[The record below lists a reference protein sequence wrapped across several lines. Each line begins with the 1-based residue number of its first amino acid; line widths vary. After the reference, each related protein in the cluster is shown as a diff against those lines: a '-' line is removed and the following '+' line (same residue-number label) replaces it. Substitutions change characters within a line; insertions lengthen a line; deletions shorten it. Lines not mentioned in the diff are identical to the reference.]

1 MPVIRIELSDL
12 AATQRFGRLLAAQL
26 KVGDVIALSGA
37 LGAGKSALARA
48 IIQAIDPNEDDVP
61 SPTFTL
67 VQHYALA
74 DGTPLWHLDLYRID
88 DAQDAMELGL
98 DDAFVE
104 AVCLI
109 EWPDRLRKFLPRTNL
124 SIHLHADETDNE
136 HNGSAD
142 ETADDAG
149 LGSSVRFA
157 DVTAPP
163 IWSDRIIG
171 LVAAISAGADT

>member
-1 MPVIRIELSDL
+1 MSVIRIELPDL
-12 AATQRFGRLLAAQL
+12 AATQRFGELLSEHL
-26 KVGDVIALSGA
+26 KAGDVIALSGA

-48 IIQAIDPNEDDVP
+48 IIQTVDPTEDDVP

-88 DAQDAMELGL
+88 DAQDAMALGL
-98 DDAFVE
+98 DDAFVD

-109 EWPDRLRKFLPRTNL
+109 EWPERLKKFLPKTNL
-124 SIHLHADETDNE
+124 SIHLY
-136 HNGSAD
+136 AD
-142 ETADDAG
+142 ETADESDDATG

-157 DVTAPP
+157 DVTAPLH
-163 IWSDRIIG
+163 WADRITD
-171 LVAAISAGADT
+171 LVAAISAGADI

>member
-1 MPVIRIELSDL
+1 MTVIRLKLSDL

-26 KVGDVIALSGA
+26 KAGDVIALSGA

-48 IIQAIDPNEDDVP
+48 IIQAIDPTEDEVP

-88 DAQDAMELGL
+88 DAQEAMALGL
-98 DDAFVE
+98 DDAFVD
-104 AVCLI
+104 AICLI
-109 EWPDRLRKFLPRTNL
+109 EWPDRLRKFLPKTNL
-124 SIHLHADETDNE
+124 SIHLYADVNTD
-136 HNGSAD
+136 GSD
-142 ETADDAG
+142 DNADDTG
-149 LGSSVRFA
+149 LGSSVRSV

-163 IWSDRIIG
+163 YWADRING
-171 LVAAISAGADT
+171 LVAAISAGADI

>member
-1 MPVIRIELSDL
+1 MSVIRIKLPDL
-12 AATQRFGRLLAAQL
+12 AATQRLGEFLSEHL
-26 KVGDVIALSGA
+26 KAGDVIALGGA

-48 IIQAIDPNEDDVP
+48 IIQAIDPTEVDVP

-88 DAQDAMELGL
+88 NAQDAMALGL
-98 DDAFVE
+98 DDAFVD

-109 EWPDRLRKFLPRTNL
+109 EWPDRLKKFLPKTNL
-124 SIHLHADETDNE
+124 SIQLYI
-136 HNGSAD
+136 D
-142 ETADDAG
+142 ETADESDDISDDTV

-163 IWSDRIIG
+163 HWADRITG
-171 LVAAISAGADT
+171 LVAAIATGPET

>member
-1 MPVIRIELSDL
+1 MSVIRIELPDL
-12 AATQRFGRLLAAQL
+12 AATQRLGELLSEHL
-26 KVGDVIALSGA
+26 KAGDVIALSGA

-48 IIQAIDPNEDDVP
+48 IIQAIDPTEDDVP

-74 DGTPLWHLDLYRID
+74 DGTPLWHMDLYRID
-88 DAQDAMELGL
+88 DAHDAMALGL
-98 DDAFVE
+98 DDAFVG

-109 EWPDRLRKFLPRTNL
+109 EWPERLKKFLPKTNL
-124 SIHLHADETDNE
+124 SIHLY
-136 HNGSAD
+136 AD
-142 ETADDAG
+142 ETADESDNTADDVE

-163 IWSDRIIG
+163 HWADRITG

>member
-12 AATQRFGRLLAAQL
+12 AATQRFGGLLATHL
-26 KVGDVIALSGA
+26 KAGDVIALSGA

-48 IIQAIDPNEDDVP
+48 IIQAIDPTEDDVP

-67 VQHYALA
+67 VQHYALS

-88 DAQDAMELGL
+88 DAQEAMALGL

-109 EWPDRLRKFLPRTNL
+109 EWPDRLRKFLPKTNL
-124 SIHLHADETDNE
+124 SIHLYADKNADEFDD
-136 HNGSAD
+136 SVD
-142 ETADDAG
+142 ETTDYVG
-149 LGSSVRFA
+149 QGSSFRFA

-163 IWSDRIIG
+163 HWADRITG
-171 LVAAISAGADT
+171 LVASIDAGPDT

>member
-12 AATQRFGRLLAAQL
+12 AATRRLGRLLAAQL
-26 KVGDVIALSGA
+26 KAGDVIALSGT

-48 IIQAIDPNEDDVP
+48 IIQAVDPTEDDVP

-88 DAQDAMELGL
+88 GAQDAMALGL
-98 DDAFVE
+98 DDAFVD

-109 EWPDRLRKFLPRTNL
+109 EWPERLKKFLPKTNL
-124 SIHLHADETDNE
+124 SIHLYADEAAD
-136 HNGSAD
+136 GS
-142 ETADDAG
+142 DDTTG

-157 DVTAPP
+157 DVTAPLH
-163 IWSDRIIG
+163 WADRITD
-171 LVAAISAGADT
+171 LVAAISAGADI

>member
-12 AATQRFGRLLAAQL
+12 ATTQRFGGLLAKQL
-26 KVGDVIALSGA
+26 KAGDVIALSGA

-48 IIQAIDPNEDDVP
+48 IIQVIDPTEDDVP

-88 DAQDAMELGL
+88 DAQDAMALGL
-98 DDAFVE
+98 DDAFVDG
-104 AVCLI
+104 VCLI
-109 EWPDRLRKFLPRTNL
+109 EWPDRLKKFLPKTNL
-124 SIHLHADETDNE
+124 SIHLFTDETT
-136 HNGSAD
+136 D
-142 ETADDAG
+142 ESYDDTG

-163 IWSDRIIG
+163 YWADRITG
-171 LVAAISAGADT
+171 LVAAIAAEVDT